1 MLRDTPNLKGK
12 VRDPRSRDSGNTTII
27 DALRRSQKAL
37 KPSGEMLIIDY
48 MQEDDK
54 TGPLDPALVNL
65 AGLGGGRYLGRVNID
80 AEWCG
85 FLAEAGYINAVSRLF
100 TPYQLGLITAQK
112 PG

>member
-1 MLRDTPNLKGK
+1 
-12 VRDPRSRDSGNTTII
+12 
-27 DALRRSQKAL
+27 
-37 KPSGEMLIIDY
+37 

-54 TGPLDPALVNL
+54 TGPLDPALVDL
-65 AGLGGGRYLGRVNID
+65 AGVGGGRCLGRVNID

-85 FLAEAGYINAVSRLF
+85 FLAEAGYINAVSRWF